1 MLLQSHLTT
10 DDGVMILQ
18 ILPALPT
25 FWKEGE
31 ISGLRARGGITAG
44 IQWKDGKAKVTLAAP
59 RNLSF
64 LLDYR
69 GSRIPVNLLPG
80 KPKEIRLPE

>member
-1 MLLQSHLTT
+1 
-10 DDGVMILQ
+10 MILQ

-44 IQWKDGKAKVTLAAP
+44 IQWKEGKAKVTLAASQ
-59 RNLSF
+59 NLSF
-64 LLDYR
+64 LLEYR
-69 GSRIPVNLLPG
+69 GLRMPVNLLRN
-80 KPKEIRLPE
+80 KPAEIRLPE